1 MKQLNIPFKLGMQYD
16 NWEFDLEVAKDR
28 VQGFDSYIYIGK
40 KFNKFL
46 NYSTDKTELLFRL
59 DVLESVM
66 LRFDDRNIKF
76 YYELLK
82 AINKS
87 TRSKVNYHNNY
98 IAYLVSNNLIHIFYN
113 ESNSTIIL
121 LYGKIR
127 FIQKQFLKPTQ
138 TYT

>member
-1 MKQLNIPFKLGMQYD
+1 MKQLNLPFKLGMQYD
-16 NWEFDLEVAKDR
+16 NWEFDLEVTKDR
-28 VQGFDSYIYIGK
+28 VQGFDSYIYTGK

-87 TRSKVNYHNNY
+87 TRSKVNYNNNY
-98 IAYLVSNNLIHIFYN
+98 TAYLVSNNLIHIFYN

-121 LYGKIR
+121 IYGKIR
-127 FIQKQFLKPTQ
+127 FIQKQLLFLH
-138 TYT
+138 

>member
-16 NWEFDLEVAKDR
+16 NWEFDLEVTKDR
-28 VQGFDSYIYIGK
+28 VQGFDSYIYTGK

-87 TRSKVNYHNNY
+87 TRSKVNYNNNY
-98 IAYLVSNNLIHIFYN
+98 TAYLVSNNLIHIFYN

-121 LYGKIR
+121 IYGKIR
-127 FIQKQFLKPTQ
+127 FIQKQLLFLH
-138 TYT
+138 

>member
-16 NWEFDLEVAKDR
+16 NWEFDLEVTKDR
-28 VQGFDSYIYIGK
+28 IEGCDSYIYVGK

-46 NYSTDKTELLFRL
+46 NYSTDKAELLFRL
-59 DVLESVM
+59 DVLEAVI
-66 LRFDDRNIKF
+66 LRFTYRNIKF

-98 IAYLVSNNLIHIFYN
+98 TAYLVSNNLIHIFYS

-121 LYGKIR
+121 IYGKIR
-127 FIQKQFLKPTQ
+127 FIQKQLLLLH
-138 TYT
+138 